1 MAVRSV
7 ASDTAE
13 FVAVR
18 RCCWPA
24 SMARWL
30 DDRGMF
36 WPVVEQPPRGALP
49 DCPVRWLW
57 CVGHVRWMRAVC

>member
-36 WPVVEQPPRGALP
+36 WPVVEQPSVARM
-49 DCPVRWLW
+49 CS
-57 CVGHVRWMRAVC
+57 AVAARCSA

>member
-36 WPVVEQPPRGALP
+36 WPVVEQVLCLIALSDGCGASGTCDGCGL
-49 DCPVRWLW
+49 
-57 CVGHVRWMRAVC
+57 CV

>member
-36 WPVVEQPPRGALP
+36 WPLPCPMVV
-49 DCPVRWLW
+49 VRRARAMDAG
-57 CVGHVRWMRAVC
+57 CV